1 MCLSAVSLRRVGD
14 VLLLVVGSL
23 VMLGSPAGAVT
34 APVGAT
40 TTAPSITAGD
50 AHTCALLSDGTAKCW
65 GYNYY
70 GQFGNGTTTDREV
83 TPVVVTG
90 LSGAAAITGVFEHTC
105 ALLSNGTAKCWGY
118 NYYGQ
123 LGNGTFKDSS
133 TPVTVVL

>member
-1 MCLSAVSLRRVGD
+1 MARESPISCPKGWMLEMDGDTDGRPSLARRALVSMSAGMCLSAVSLRRVGD

-70 GQFGNGTTTDREV
+70 GQ
-83 TPVVVTG
+83 
-90 LSGAAAITGVFEHTC
+90 
-105 ALLSNGTAKCWGY
+105 
-118 NYYGQ
+118 